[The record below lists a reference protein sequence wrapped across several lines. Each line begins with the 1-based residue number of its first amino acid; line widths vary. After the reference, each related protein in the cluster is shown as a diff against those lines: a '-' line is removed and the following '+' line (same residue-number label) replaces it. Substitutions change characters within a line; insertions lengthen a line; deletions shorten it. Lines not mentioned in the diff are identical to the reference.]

1 MNWVTKLK
9 IKGVTLILAGRRTE
23 LTRWVSENN
32 ITLNDDDLITVPDL
46 CFAIRLIRGKQQ
58 SIIKTM
64 EDTLLQAKESGSSGG
79 DKPQT
84 T

>member
-1 MNWVTKLK
+1 MSWVTKLK
-9 IKGVTLILAGRRTE
+9 IKGVTLILVGRRTE